1 MLKVGWIVPQRI
13 ITKFER
19 MKPYEKYKESGVE
32 WVGKIPK
39 NWQFVKLK
47 QLVSCND
54 ETLTIRDNDN
64 FFINYIEIGDVNLEK
79 GIANYSNV
87 HIQEAPSRARRI
99 VKANDIIISTVRTY
113 LKAIAKVPE
122 EYNDFIASTG
132 FAILRAKAIDYS
144 FLNFV
149 VQNEDFINEVISL
162 SVGASYP
169 AISSNNLINIKVAL
183 PTLEEQTAIANYL
196 DHQTAIIDELIE
208 KKTKQIALLK
218 EKRQAIINETVT
230 KGLDPTAKMK
240 DSRVE
245 WLGEIPESWEVVK
258 LKRFVKE
265 HRQGFYSSNGY
276 DNFGFKVA
284 RITDIKD
291 NNILDITDSP
301 YYDLPESEVKDFILK
316 DGDFLF
322 QRTGAH
328 KKIGIFKG
336 NQPAIYGSFLIR
348 FRFNEKKINPDFLLM
363 YFDSYVYQNQLN
375 STIHGG
381 ANPNIHAE
389 NIKECIVVVP
399 SKEEQELMFKAYV
412 KERDNIILL
421 SEKFQHQIEKLKEYR
436 QSLISEAVTGKIDVR
451 GWQL

>member
-1 MLKVGWIVPQRI
+1 
-13 ITKFER
+13 

-79 GIANYSNV
+79 GVANYSNV

-132 FAILRAKAIDYS
+132 FAILRAKAIDYN

-208 KKTKQIALLK
+208 KKTKQIVLLK

-240 DSRVE
+240 DSGVE
-245 WLGEIPESWEVVK
+245 WLGEIPESWEVKK
-258 LKRFVKE
+258 LKFVYNIKKQIAGE
-265 HRQGFYSSNGY
+265 LGYNVLSVTQKGIKIRDLDNLKGQLSMDYSKYQLVEKG
-276 DNFGFKVA
+276 
-284 RITDIKD
+284 
-291 NNILDITDSP
+291 
-301 YYDLPESEVKDFILK
+301 DFIMNHMDLLTGFIDISNW
-316 DGDFLF
+316 DGVTSPDYRVFHSIDKNCIDEYYLF
-322 QRTGAH
+322 IFQFCYYN
-328 KKIGIFKG
+328 KIFFGLG
-336 NQPAIYGSFLIR
+336 QGVSQLGRWRMPAESFNNFIVPYPSREEQQQIVDFLIR
-348 FRFNEKKINPDFLLM
+348 YTKATDETIDKQLLA
-363 YFDSYVYQNQLN
+363 
-375 STIHGG
+375 IG
-381 ANPNIHAE
+381 
-389 NIKECIVVVP
+389 
-399 SKEEQELMFKAYV
+399 
-412 KERDNIILL
+412 
-421 SEKFQHQIEKLKEYR
+421 KLKEYR
-436 QSLISEAVTGKIDVR
+436 QSLISEVVTGKIDVR
-451 GWQL
+451 TWQQ